1 MFYNEEQI
9 LQLKNQTKKYLI
21 ISSVVLGI
29 SLALFVTLLFFL
41 NDQII
46 RYVQVDVSIVLSLA
60 VCFFLYVIIN
70 IVLNNNRRQKFIDNI
85 LKKEEATYECTIL
98 EIGKIR
104 TINHNIK
111 VYDVTISYKGR
122 IVTVLL
128 DDEYSGKIHELKGL
142 VTLKVCDKYIV
153 EIIK

>member
-1 MFYNEEQI
+1 MFYNKEQI

-29 SLALFVTLLFFL
+29 SLALFITLLFFL
-41 NDQII
+41 NDQVI
-46 RYVQVDVSIVLSLA
+46 RYVQVGVSIVLSLA

-128 DDEYSGKIHELKGL
+128 DDEYGGKIHELKGL